1 MNARPLTQL
10 ADLEAA
16 LAREGLEAATHAELL
31 ERTRRFLGR
40 YAELE
45 RDLLGGIQIAL
56 PRHLLET
63 EFASERPE
71 ELVEMLAH
79 RERERLDL
87 AGIGERDVAMLL
99 DHEGLKVYRPPFP
112 PGTALQGFF
121 VFDESVGPAFVVDGR
136 LSRGATNTV
145 LAQLYG
151 HYLLDHDPYEIRLVR
166 VGTTAASA
174 RSLRGRH
181 FAVAF
186 LVGREEL
193 ASYLRALK
201 WTPGDPVTPHLLEH
215 LSVYFEVDA
224 ATIAT
229 RLLSLGLL
237 GADEPALEELT
248 SDPPESLE
256 ETPVPDRFVR
266 LALEAHALGGV
277 TDPELARYLET
288 DVRSAR
294 RLAAQFQGP
303 ELDSPNPAG

>member
-1 MNARPLTQL
+1 MSARPLTRL
-10 ADLEAA
+10 VDLEAVLVA
-16 LAREGLEAATHAELL
+16 EGFDAAAHAELI

-45 RDLLGGIQIAL
+45 RELLGGIQIAL
-56 PRHLLET
+56 PRHLFET
-63 EFASERPE
+63 DVLSERPE

-87 AGIGERDVAMLL
+87 TGKGDRDVATLL
-99 DHEGLKVYRPPFP
+99 DREGLKVYRPPFP
-112 PGTALQGFF
+112 SGTPLQGFF
-121 VFDESVGPAFVVDGR
+121 AFDETVGPAFVADGHLTLR
-136 LSRGATNTV
+136 ATNTV

-151 HYLLDHDPYEIRLVR
+151 HFLLDHDPYEIRIVR
-166 VGTTAASA
+166 AGGAAGSA

-201 WTPGDPVTPHLLEH
+201 WTPGDPVTTALFEQ
-215 LSVYFEVDA
+215 LSVYFEVDP

-237 GADEPALEELT
+237 EADEPALEELA
-248 SDPPESLE
+248 SDAPVSEE

-266 LALEAHALGGV
+266 LALEAHSRGGLSA
-277 TDPELARYLET
+277 PELARYLET

-294 RLAAQFQGP
+294 RLAAQFEGP